1 VAAVTDAADGRG
13 VADVLGAPDAL
24 AATLGPPAVDDGPG
38 CADAS
43 KSAEAAAPAGASE
56 AAVVPVGPVG
66 PLTAGARGSTEPAAV
81 DIATATSGSI
91 IAAAHRWQ

>member
-1 VAAVTDAADGRG
+1 VAAVTDAADARG

-24 AATLGPPAVDDGPG
+24 AGTLGPRAVDAGPG

-56 AAVVPVGPVG
+56 AAGVPVG
-66 PLTAGARGSTEPAAV
+66 PLTVGARESTEPAAV